1 MGDSMEVLTP
11 EGWAPPGGDGG
22 AWCGRVGLAWH
33 TLAGMIE
40 TLPAEWRSALGPR
53 LSDAAIKKLDEFVF
67 VERVEAKLVDK
78 EVFPPDEDVF
88 AALRLTPPD
97 KVRAVIL
104 GQDPYYRPG
113 QASGLAFSVRAG
125 VDRPRS
131 LVNIIKELETDL
143 GHPVPADA
151 TLEPWARNG
160 VLLLNTALTVREGLP
175 NSHRRQWKAFTA
187 AIVAMLAER
196 PVPLAFLLWGE
207 EAKSAGQ
214 KIDRTRHIVVKS
226 AHPSPLSAKG
236 FIGSAPFRKTNV
248 ELVKRGLAAIDWE
261 LG

>member
-1 MGDSMEVLTP
+1 ML
-11 EGWAPPGGDGG
+11 
-22 AWCGRVGLAWH
+22 
-33 TLAGMIE
+33 
-40 TLPAEWRSALGPR
+40 TLPAEWRSALDSH
-53 LSDAAIKKLDEFVF
+53 LSDADIRKLDEFVLA
-67 VERVEAKLVDK
+67 ERAQAQ
-78 EVFPPDEDVF
+78 VFPPDEDVF

-104 GQDPYYRPG
+104 GQDPYYRPD

-143 GHPVPADA
+143 GHPVPAEA
-151 TLEPWARNG
+151 TLEPWARHG

-196 PVPLAFLLWGE
+196 PTPVVFLLWGE
-207 EAKSAGQ
+207 PAKVAGQ
-214 KIDRTRHIVVKS
+214 KIDRSRHIVIKS

-248 ELVKRGLAAIDWE
+248 ELAKRGRPPIDWE
-261 LG
+261 LA

>member
-1 MGDSMEVLTP
+1 ML
-11 EGWAPPGGDGG
+11 
-22 AWCGRVGLAWH
+22 
-33 TLAGMIE
+33 
-40 TLPAEWRSALGPR
+40 TLPAEWRSALGSR
-53 LSDAAIKKLDEFVF
+53 LSDADIKKLDDFVF
-67 VERVEAKLVDK
+67 SERAQAEAQ
-78 EVFPPDEDVF
+78 VFPPDEDIF

-97 KVRAVIL
+97 QVRAVIL

-143 GHPVPADA
+143 GHPVPAEA
-151 TLEPWARNG
+151 TLEPWARHR

-196 PVPLAFLLWGE
+196 PTPVVFLLWGE
-207 EAKSAGQ
+207 HAKAAGQ
-214 KIDRTRHIVVKS
+214 KIDRSRHIVIKS
-226 AHPSPLSAKG
+226 AHPSPLSARG
-236 FIGSAPFRKTNV
+236 FIGSHPFRRANAEV
-248 ELVKRGLAAIDWE
+248 ANRGLPPIDWE
-261 LG
+261 LA